1 MSSDKVQRPQSTV
14 GYCTTTTNLITYSI
28 FQCEER
34 AKNVLKGGGGSGS
47 EGEDESNEMEEN
59 KMETHPD
66 FWDAIT
72 LFVMQGKVEHA
83 RTLLRLHSEMGTDPL
98 VSLDELLKKM
108 PVYDMNTTSVAKFEI
123 AWRRW
128 QTEVVARIDEG
139 DFVTDPNL
147 SSGMV
152 ISCAII
158 FHLLFNGSFF
168 CGLEVEGKKL

>member
-1 MSSDKVQRPQSTV
+1 M
-14 GYCTTTTNLITYSI
+14 
-28 FQCEER
+28 
-34 AKNVLKGGGGSGS
+34 KGGGGSGS
-47 EGEDESNEMEEN
+47 EGEDEGNEMEEN

-158 FHLLFNGSFF
+158 FHLLFNGSVF
-168 CGLEVEGKKL
+168 CGLEVKWKARNGRPFMRYDIVLPHKSQ